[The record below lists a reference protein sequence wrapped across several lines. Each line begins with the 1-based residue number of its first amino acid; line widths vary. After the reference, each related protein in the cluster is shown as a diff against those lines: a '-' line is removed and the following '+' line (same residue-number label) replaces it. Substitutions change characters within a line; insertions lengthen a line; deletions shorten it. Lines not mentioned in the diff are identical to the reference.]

1 MEKPHRGAIK
11 NWQREY
17 RSKTG
22 LGYIIIREFVDN
34 AGQRKSTSYV
44 LKHDEATGEIE
55 TRNSRYTL
63 LGQEKYPAS
72 RTVIRWRVD

>member
-11 NWQREY
+11 NWHREY
-17 RSKTG
+17 RTG
-22 LGYIIIREFVDN
+22 LGYVIIGEFVAN

-63 LGQEKYPAS
+63 LGQEKYP
-72 RTVIRWRVD
+72 IRWRVD

>member
-11 NWQREY
+11 NWRREY
-17 RSKTG
+17 RIGS
-22 LGYIIIREFVDN
+22 GYVIIGEFVDN
-34 AGQRKSTSYV
+34 AGQRKTTSYV

-63 LGQEKYPAS
+63 LGQEKYQ
-72 RTVIRWRVD
+72 IRWRVD